1 MSLQSAAVELVNS
14 VVEMP
19 GRFADVAAHD
29 PVSAVLI
36 AFGALFVTAAVGAF
50 GYLSL
55 GAFFSLFTVGSSPS
69 PPPEA
74 R

>member
-1 MSLQSAAVELVNS
+1 MVTLAESATELVDS
-14 VVEMP
+14 IVQMP
-19 GRFADVAAHD
+19 GEFAEVAAHD
-29 PVSAVLI
+29 PLNYVLI
-36 AFGALFVTAAVGAF
+36 AFGALFVAGASAVF

-55 GAFFSLFTVGSSPS
+55 GAFFSLFTGSSS

>member
-1 MSLQSAAVELVNS
+1 MVDLASSATEFVES
-14 VVEMP
+14 IIEMP
-19 GRFADVAAHD
+19 GHFLDVAAHD
-29 PVSAVLI
+29 PLNVLLI
-36 AFGALFVTAAVGAF
+36 AFGALFVTLPVAAL

-55 GAFFSLFTVGSSPS
+55 GAFFSLFTVEST

>member
-1 MSLQSAAVELVNS
+1 MVTLAESAVELVNS
-14 VVEMP
+14 IVEMP
-19 GRFADVAAHD
+19 GKFAEVAAHD
-29 PVSAVLI
+29 PINYVLI
-36 AFGALFVTAAVGAF
+36 AFGALFVAGASAML

-55 GAFFSLFTVGSSPS
+55 GAFFSLFTGSSS

>member
-1 MSLQSAAVELVNS
+1 MATLAESGVELVDS
-14 VVEMP
+14 LVEMP
-19 GRFADVAAHD
+19 GHFADVAMHD
-29 PVSAVLI
+29 PISAFLL
-36 AFGALFVTAAVGAF
+36 ALGALFVVGASAVF

-55 GAFFSLFTVGSSPS
+55 GAFFSLFTVDTS

>member
-14 VVEMP
+14 VAEMP
-19 GRFADVAAHD
+19 FRFAEVAAHD

-36 AFGALFVTAAVGAF
+36 AFGALFVTAAVAVF

-55 GAFFSLFTVGSSPS
+55 GAFFSLFTAGSSP
-69 PPPEA
+69 PQRPEA

>member
-1 MSLQSAAVELVNS
+1 MVTLAESATQLVNS
-14 VVEMP
+14 IIEMP
-19 GRFADVAAHD
+19 SHFQDVAAHD
-29 PVSAVLI
+29 PLNYVLI
-36 AFGALFVTAAVGAF
+36 AFGVLFVAGASAVF

-55 GAFFSLFTVGSSPS
+55 GAFFSLFTGASS

>member
-1 MSLQSAAVELVNS
+1 MADLASSLTRLINDTIA
-14 VVEMP
+14 MP
-19 GRFADVAAHD
+19 GKFAEVAAHD
-29 PVSAVLI
+29 PLNYVLI
-36 AFGALFVTAAVGAF
+36 AFGALFVAAASGVL

-55 GAFFSLFTVGSSPS
+55 GAFFSLFTGTSS

>member
-1 MSLQSAAVELVNS
+1 MATLAESGLELVNS
-14 VVEMP
+14 LIEMP
-19 GRFADVAAHD
+19 GHFADVAMHD
-29 PVSAVLI
+29 PISAVLI
-36 AFGALFVTAAVGAF
+36 AFGALFVVAPSAAL

-55 GAFFSLFTVGSSPS
+55 GAFLSLFTVDTS

>member
-1 MSLQSAAVELVNS
+1 MADLASSATQLVESIL
-14 VVEMP
+14 EMP
-19 GRFADVAAHD
+19 GHFQDVAMHD
-29 PVSAVLI
+29 PLNVVLI
-36 AFGALFVTAAVGAF
+36 GLGALFVTLPVIAM

-55 GAFFSLFTVGSSPS
+55 GAFFSLFTGASS

>member
-1 MSLQSAAVELVNS
+1 MVTLTESAVELVNS

-19 GRFADVAAHD
+19 GKFAEVAAHD
-29 PVSAVLI
+29 PLNYVLI
-36 AFGALFVTAAVGAF
+36 AFGALFVLGASAVF
-50 GYLSL
+50 GVLSL
-55 GAFFSLFTVGSSPS
+55 GAFFSLFTGASS

>member
-1 MSLQSAAVELVNS
+1 MVTLAESATELVDS
-14 VVEMP
+14 IVQMP
-19 GRFADVAAHD
+19 GEFAEVAAHD
-29 PVSAVLI
+29 PVNYVLI
-36 AFGALFVTAAVGAF
+36 AFGALFVAAASAVF

-55 GAFFSLFTVGSSPS
+55 GAFFSLFTGASS